1 MKKLKRLW
9 KENRILMILATILIA
24 CLIAILCVC
33 LKYFVGS
40 GKSKYGNRYD
50 NMKYKITEKEQ
61 KDYKKVLEGN
71 SSISKVTLRVNQKTI
86 MVSVKFKPEI
96 KKEDAKKII
105 ETSLDS
111 FSDNVKETY
120 DVNFT
125 IHVGSDDHVIMGAR
139 NASGNG
145 LFWNNDVAEEKK

>member
-1 MKKLKRLW
+1 MKKIKKLW
-9 KENRILMILATILIA
+9 KENRIVMILATILVA
-24 CLIAILCVC
+24 CLIAIFCVC
-33 LKYFVGS
+33 FKYFVGS
-40 GKSKYGNRYD
+40 RNSKYGNRFD
-50 NMKYKITEKEQ
+50 NMKYTITDKEQ
-61 KDYKKVLEGN
+61 KEYKKVLEGN
-71 SSISKVTLRVNQKTI
+71 SSISKVSFRVNHKTLMI
-86 MVSVKFKPEI
+86 SVTFKPEI

-111 FSDNVKETY
+111 FSDDVKETY
-120 DVNFT
+120 DMNFT